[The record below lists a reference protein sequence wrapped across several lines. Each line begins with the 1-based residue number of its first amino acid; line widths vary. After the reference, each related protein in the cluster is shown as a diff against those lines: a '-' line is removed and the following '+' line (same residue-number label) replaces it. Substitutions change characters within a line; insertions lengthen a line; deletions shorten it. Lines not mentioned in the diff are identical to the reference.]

1 MSANNIAKEQ
11 FEDGMSEFVNGNYD
25 SSIQY
30 FTSAIDVDADFTLA
44 LKSRGA
50 AYLKSN
56 RVPEAIVDFYRLIQ
70 LDPDNAGAYHLRG
83 LAYEKTGDLGKALVD
98 FNHSIEHNP
107 NYGAAYFSRAT
118 LHTKMGDTDQA
129 TADMKMVTH
138 LTEVNIE
145 TFANENNVWRSRHL
159 QMENIMETEMN
170 R

>member
-1 MSANNIAKEQ
+1 MSANNIVKEQ
-11 FEDGMSEFVNGNYD
+11 LEDGMYEFVNGNYD

-30 FTSAIDVDADFTLA
+30 FTRAIDVDADFTLA

-56 RVPEAIVDFYRLIQ
+56 RVPEAIVDFDRLIQ

-83 LAYEKTGDLGKALVD
+83 LAYEKIGDLGKALVD

-107 NYGAAYFSRAT
+107 SYGAAYFSRAA

-145 TFANENNVWRSRHL
+145 TFANENNIWRSQQLRL
-159 QMENIMETEMN
+159 ETMSDDDL
-170 R
+170 